1 MTLTEAKEKLNELE
15 LREFAYNHAMGI
27 LYYDGTTGAPKASS
41 IPRGKTMGVL
51 AGEAYKI
58 STDKEAVSLLGFLR
72 EHADELD
79 ADTLRRVEL
88 REKGLKELNAV
99 PLETYIEYTELMN
112 EADAVWH
119 EAKEKSDY
127 PMFEPVLKK
136 VIDFTKLFAEKVAPE
151 KSPYDYCLDKYEEGL
166 TMAKCDDFFA
176 KLKERIVPLVKRVQE
191 AEQPDDACA
200 KVFFPI
206 EKQRE
211 FSNILMERIGIP
223 RDRCAI
229 GETEHPFTTDF
240 SRNDVRIT
248 THYHEDAFLSSM
260 YSVIHEGGHAL
271 YELGGDERF
280 SYTGLSGGVTMG
292 IHESQ
297 SRFFEN
303 IIGRSREFI
312 GLIYPDAVRLC
323 PELGKYSVEQLY
335 RAANKAE
342 PSLIRT
348 EADELTYALHIMVRY
363 DMERQMIN
371 GSVNMKELPEMWNA
385 LYKEY
390 LGVTVPDDKRGI
402 LQDSH
407 WAGAGIG
414 YFPSYALG
422 SAYGAQ
428 YLAKIR
434 ESLDFEKTVASGD
447 LKPIRDW
454 LGDRIWKYASSK
466 KPEWIL
472 NNAMEAPFDPKYY
485 LDYLEGKMKDVY
497 GF

>member
-1 MTLTEAKEKLNELE
+1 MTVTEAKEKLNELE
-15 LREFAYNHAMGI
+15 LKEFAYNHAMGI
-27 LYYDGTTGAPKASS
+27 LYYDGTTGAPKMSS
-41 IPRGKTMGVL
+41 VPRGKTMGVL

-58 STDKEAVSLLGFLR
+58 STDKEAVALLGFLR

-79 ADTLRRVEL
+79 DETLRRVEL
-88 REKGLKELNAV
+88 REKDLKELNAV

-127 PMFEPVLKK
+127 PMFEPILKK

-176 KLKERIVPLVKRVQE
+176 KLRERIVPLVKKVQTSQ
-191 AEQPDDACA
+191 QPDDACA

-211 FSNILMERIGIP
+211 FSDILMERIGIP

-248 THYHEDAFLSSM
+248 THYYEQTPVYSM

-271 YELGGDERF
+271 YELHTADALEG
-280 SYTGLSGGVTMG
+280 TNMAGGVSMSL
-292 IHESQ
+292 HESQ
-297 SRFFEN
+297 SRFLEN
-303 IIGRSREFI
+303 YIGRSRAFI
-312 GLIYPDAVRLC
+312 ELIFPKLLELFPAQFEGVTAKQLWLAV
-323 PELGKYSVEQLY
+323 
-335 RAANKAE
+335 NKAQ

-348 EADELTYALHIMVRY
+348 EADELTYALHVLVRY
-363 DMERQMIN
+363 EIEKGLFD
-371 GSVNMKELPEMWNA
+371 GSIRAKDLQTVWNA
-385 LYKEY
+385 KYKEY
-390 LGVTVPDDKRGI
+390 LGIDVPNDRQGV

-407 WAGAGIG
+407 WSQGNVG

-428 YLAKIR
+428 MLAKMKQSVDVEAAVR
-434 ESLDFEKTVASGD
+434 SGD
-447 LKPIRDW
+447 LHPVTEW
-454 LGDRIWKYASSK
+454 LEQHIWKFGRLYD
-466 KPEWIL
+466 P
-472 NNAMEAPFDPKYY
+472 MELLEKALGAPFDPKYFT
-485 LDYLEGKMKDVY
+485 DYLEEKYTGIY
-497 GF
+497 G